1 MERSKAIGFIGLGSM
16 GEGMALNLAKKNFS
30 LVLYDINKDKYE
42 RFSDFECSIANSKA
56 EVVKNASTIFTVLPG
71 PKEVEEVIL
80 ATDGILE
87 NSRQGDL
94 IVDFSTVLPETSD
107 NLFNACKS
115 KEVSFID
122 SPIGRL
128 AKNAWEGTSMFMI
141 GAKEDDYSKI
151 RPFLEAMGTTLV
163 HCGEPGT
170 GTRTKLCNNF
180 LAIGSCMLNAEFIAL
195 TKGFKLD
202 LQKTLEVIH
211 GTTATNGQLKLN
223 YTSKV
228 FKDDLK
234 PGFEINLA
242 HKDFSLILE
251 SASSMK
257 VPMPIGASIRE
268 SISSAKADGWGKK
281 DFTGLADYWCERAH
295 VEKARL
301 D

>member
-1 MERSKAIGFIGLGSM
+1 MRASLGFWVRLIASSVFVSRFDVATGKEWRGVIFFFES
-16 GEGMALNLAKKNFS
+16 S
-30 LVLYDINKDKYE
+30 IKYH
-42 RFSDFECSIANSKA
+42 R
-56 EVVKNASTIFTVLPG
+56 TL
-71 PKEVEEVIL
+71 
-80 ATDGILE
+80 
-87 NSRQGDL
+87 R
-94 IVDFSTVLPETSD
+94 SD

-115 KEVSFID
+115 KEVSFVD

-128 AKNAWEGTSMFMI
+128 AKNVWEGTSMFMI
-141 GAKEDDYSKI
+141 GAKEEDLSRIK
-151 RPFLEAMGTTLV
+151 PFLEAMGTTLV
-163 HCGEPGT
+163 HCGEPGA

-195 TKGFKLD
+195 TQGFELD
-202 LQKTLEVIH
+202 LAKTLEVIH
-211 GTTATNGQLKLN
+211 GTTATNGQLKMN

>member
-1 MERSKAIGFIGLGSM
+1 MVG
-16 GEGMALNLAKKNFS
+16 AKK
-30 LVLYDINKDKYE
+30 E
-42 RFSDFECSIANSKA
+42 
-56 EVVKNASTIFTVLPG
+56 
-71 PKEVEEVIL
+71 
-80 ATDGILE
+80 
-87 NSRQGDL
+87 
-94 IVDFSTVLPETSD
+94 
-107 NLFNACKS
+107 
-115 KEVSFID
+115 
-122 SPIGRL
+122 
-128 AKNAWEGTSMFMI
+128 
-141 GAKEDDYSKI
+141 DYSRIK
-151 RPFLEAMGTTLV
+151 PFLEAMGTTLV
-163 HCGEPGT
+163 HCGEPGA

-195 TKGFKLD
+195 TQGFELD
-202 LQKTLEVIH
+202 LAKTLEVIH
-211 GTTATNGQLKLN
+211 GTTATNGQLKMN

>member
-1 MERSKAIGFIGLGSM
+1 MTRSKNIGFIGLGSM
-16 GEGMALNLAKKNFS
+16 GEGMALNLAKKKIS
-30 LVLYDINKDKYE
+30 LVLFDINKDKYE
-42 RFSDFECSIANSKA
+42 SFSNYGCTIVNSSA
-56 EVVKNASTIFTVLPG
+56 EVIKNASTIFTVLPG

-80 ATDGILE
+80 DAEGLLA
-87 NSRQGDL
+87 NSLPGDL

-115 KEVSFID
+115 KEVSFVD

-128 AKNAWEGTSMFMI
+128 AKNAWDGTSMFMI
-141 GAKEDDYSKI
+141 GAKEIDYSRIK
-151 RPFLEAMGTTLV
+151 PFLEAMGTTLV
-163 HCGEPGT
+163 HCGDPGT

-195 TKGFKLD
+195 TQGFELD
-202 LQKTLEVIH
+202 LSNTLEVIH
-211 GTTATNGQLKLN
+211 GTTATNGQLKMN

-228 FKDDLK
+228 FKDDLN

-242 HKDFSLILE
+242 HKDFSLIME

-295 VEKARL
+295 VKKARM